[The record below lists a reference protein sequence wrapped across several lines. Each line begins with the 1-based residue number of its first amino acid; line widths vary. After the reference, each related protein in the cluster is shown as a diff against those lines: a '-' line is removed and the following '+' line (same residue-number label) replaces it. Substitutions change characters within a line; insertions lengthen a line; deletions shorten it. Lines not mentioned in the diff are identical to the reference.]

1 MKKLLTL
8 ALAASLSACAGMPRI
23 DVCKGAEL
31 RRTAYSTAIQAVAVL
46 QFSGH
51 PVPQAAL
58 TARDAAQ
65 LALSILDRNC
75 PRRAPAATPTTVSN

>member
-8 ALAASLSACAGMPRI
+8 ALAASLSACAGTPHL

-31 RRTAYSTAIQAVAVL
+31 RRTAYSTAIEAVAVL
-46 QFSGH
+46 EFSGR

-58 TARDAAQ
+58 IARDAAQ

-75 PRRAPAATPTTVSN
+75 PRAAPTPTTAAN

>member
-1 MKKLLTL
+1 MRKLLTL
-8 ALAASLSACAGMPRI
+8 ALAASLSACAGTPHI

-31 RRTAYSTAIQAVAVL
+31 RRTAYSTAIEAVAAFE
-46 QFSGH
+46 FSGR

-58 TARDAAQ
+58 IARDAAQ

-75 PRRAPAATPTTVSN
+75 PRAAPTVTPAAPR

>member
-8 ALAASLSACAGMPRI
+8 ALAASLSACAGTPRL

-31 RRTAYSTAIQAVAVL
+31 RRTAYSTAIEAVAVL
-46 QFSGH
+46 EFSGR

-58 TARDAAQ
+58 IARDAAQ
-65 LALSILDRNC
+65 LALSILDGNC
-75 PRRAPAATPTTVSN
+75 LRATPTATTAAN

>member
-8 ALAASLSACAGMPRI
+8 ALAASLFACVQTPHL

-31 RRTAYSTAIQAVAVL
+31 RRTAYSTAVKAVAVL
-46 QFSGH
+46 EFSDR

-58 TARDAAQ
+58 IARDAAQ
-65 LALSILDRNC
+65 LALSVLNRNC
-75 PRRAPAATPTTVSN
+75 PRAAPTSTNTAAN

>member
-8 ALAASLSACAGMPRI
+8 ALAASLSACATTPHL
-23 DVCKGAEL
+23 DVCKGAEV
-31 RRTAYSTAIQAVAVL
+31 RRTAYSTAIHAVGL
-46 QFSGH
+46 LEFTGR

-58 TARDAAQ
+58 MARDAAR

-75 PRRAPAATPTTVSN
+75 PRAAPATTTASN

>member
-8 ALAASLSACAGMPRI
+8 ALAASLSACAQSPRL

-31 RRTAYSTAIQAVAVL
+31 RRTAYSTAIEAVAVL
-46 QFSGH
+46 EFSGR

-58 TARDAAQ
+58 IARDAAQ
-65 LALSILDRNC
+65 MALSILDRNC
-75 PRRAPAATPTTVSN
+75 PRPALAD

>member
-1 MKKLLTL
+1 MKRLLTL
-8 ALAASLSACAGMPRI
+8 ALAASLSACVQTPHL

-31 RRTAYSTAIQAVAVL
+31 RRTAYSTAIEAVAVL
-46 QFSGH
+46 EFSGR

-58 TARDAAQ
+58 VARDAAQ

-75 PRRAPAATPTTVSN
+75 PRTAPATSR

>member
-1 MKKLLTL
+1 MRKLLTL
-8 ALAASLSACAGMPRI
+8 ALAASLSACAGTPHL

-31 RRTAYSTAIQAVAVL
+31 RRTAYSTAIEAVAVL
-46 QFSGH
+46 EFSGR

-58 TARDAAQ
+58 IARDAAQ

-75 PRRAPAATPTTVSN
+75 PRAASTVTPAAPR

>member
-8 ALAASLSACAGMPRI
+8 ALAASLSACAGTPHL

-31 RRTAYSTAIQAVAVL
+31 RRTAYSTAIEAVAVL
-46 QFSGH
+46 EFSGR

-58 TARDAAQ
+58 IARDAAQ

-75 PRRAPAATPTTVSN
+75 PRAAPTVTPAAPR

>member
-8 ALAASLSACAGMPRI
+8 ALAASLSACAGTPHL

-31 RRTAYSTAIQAVAVL
+31 RRTAYSTAIEAVAVL
-46 QFSGH
+46 EFSGR
-51 PVPQAAL
+51 PAPQAAL
-58 TARDAAQ
+58 IARDAAQ

-75 PRRAPAATPTTVSN
+75 PRAAPTVTPAAPR

>member
-8 ALAASLSACAGMPRI
+8 ALAASLSACAGTPHI
-23 DVCKGAEL
+23 DVCKGAEV
-31 RRTAYSTAIQAVAVL
+31 RRTAYSTAIQGVSL
-46 QFSGH
+46 LEFTGR

-58 TARDAAQ
+58 MARDAAQ

-75 PRRAPAATPTTVSN
+75 PRAAPTATAAN